1 MNILKVTILLW
12 TCHNRTN
19 NGKVH
24 RLQGSCFLMS
34 NHYLKN
40 CWEMKALLLFIKGI
54 FKFSLL
60 KYIKQKRASLAQNTT
75 EIFEVNEA

>member
-1 MNILKVTILLW
+1 
-12 TCHNRTN
+12 
-19 NGKVH
+19 
-24 RLQGSCFLMS
+24 MS